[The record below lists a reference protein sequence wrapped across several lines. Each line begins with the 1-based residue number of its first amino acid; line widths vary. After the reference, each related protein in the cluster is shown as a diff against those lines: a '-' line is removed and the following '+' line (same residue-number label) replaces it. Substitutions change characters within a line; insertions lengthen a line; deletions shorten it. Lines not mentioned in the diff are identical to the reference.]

1 MYKVA
6 KIIAIILGVIGFVL
20 WIIIARADSNVVAE
34 AGSSSNN
41 IVGMMIN
48 LGYWLTIIVAIITL
62 LFSLVGLASD
72 ANKLKKAAIS
82 LAVFAVVIVV
92 SYVLASGTDV
102 DLFRMANRGIHVTEG
117 AVRWVGAGLWAFYI
131 LALLAILAMVIG
143 AFKKQ

>member
-1 MYKVA
+1 VA

-72 ANKLKKAAIS
+72 ANKLKKADIS

>member
-72 ANKLKKAAIS
+72 GNKLKKAAIS

-92 SYVLASGTDV
+92 SYVLASGTNV

>member
-41 IVGMMIN
+41 IVGIMIN

-72 ANKLKKAAIS
+72 GNKLKKAAIS

-92 SYVLASGTDV
+92 SYVLASGTNV